1 MNIIHDV
8 DALLILAIA
17 LAAKRRPAELVDI
30 IAASEL
36 LHAAIPGDAKLIESF
51 ARLGRYGLLNAVDG
65 AYGLTPAAHTAL
77 AKLTRKDDADER
89 LFSVKKILGE
99 FTAQGEPAPI
109 EISTEALTAALAAHR
124 AAAKLTVKNLL
135 MPKPVRQEEDSKGP
149 GLRQRKPLPGRG
161 AKPTGARSGKP
172 AAPRRRKV

>member
-17 LAAKRRPAELVDI
+17 LAAKRKPAELVDI

-51 ARLGRYGLLNAVDG
+51 ARLGRYGMLHAVDG
-65 AYGLTPAAHTAL
+65 AYGLTPAAHSAL

-99 FTAQGEPAPI
+99 FTAQGETCAI
-109 EISTEALTAALAAHR
+109 DISAEALTAAIAAHR

-135 MPKPVRQEEDSKGP
+135 MPKAPRQDDSGKGP
-149 GLRQRKPLPGRG
+149 GLRQRKPLPGRS
-161 AKPTGARSGKP
+161 AKPGGARSGKA